1 MTPTRTGIVVVH
13 WRGMADT
20 TECLASLTSAG
31 ADGEDVVAVVNG
43 PGDFDETAARAA
55 CPGLSIIKRPD
66 NAGYAAA
73 CNEGAR
79 HVFASGAAVA
89 LLLNNDLTIEH
100 GAIEAIA
107 AVFDAH
113 PLAAVAGLPVVYY
126 DEPTR
131 VWFAGG
137 RINRWLGYTRHI
149 GFQSSV
155 LPTEPAR
162 VDFITGAA
170 IAIRRDIFEQLGGL
184 DEAYFHYFEDTDFC
198 ERARIA
204 GYETWLAAGPPVRHK
219 VSASAGVRGSNRLNR
234 NQAYY
239 FARNRLRFV
248 RRTFRGP
255 RRVTALIAQPKLVAY
270 ECLKAVAAGNWPE
283 ARGRIEGLIAGL
295 KSRRGPRGAA

>member
-1 MTPTRTGIVVVH
+1 MTPTRIGIVVVH

-20 TECLASLTSAG
+20 AECLASLARAG
-31 ADGEDVVAVVNG
+31 ARGEDVVAVVNG
-43 PGDFDETAARAA
+43 PGDFDDAGARAA
-55 CPGLSIIKRPD
+55 RPGVTIVHRPD

-79 HVFASGAAVA
+79 HVFAGGASIA
-89 LLLNNDLTIEH
+89 LLLNNDLTIEP
-100 GAIEAIA
+100 GVLEAIA
-107 AVFDAH
+107 TVFDAQ

-126 DEPTR
+126 DEPSR

-149 GFQSSV
+149 GFQSSA
-155 LPTEPAR
+155 LPTEPGR

-170 IAIRRDIFEQLGGL
+170 FAIRRNVFEQLGGL

-198 ERARIA
+198 ERARLA

-239 FARNRLRFV
+239 FVRNRVRFL

-270 ECLKAVAAGNWPE
+270 ECLKAVAAGNWAE
-283 ARGRIEGLIAGL
+283 SRGRFEGLIAGL
-295 KSRRGPRGAA
+295 KGRRGPRDRA